1 MNHFLMISK
10 LEMKTVLGLF
20 LLLIALAC
28 SPEKENSKGGQQSQN
43 SQIPFP
49 FKQKIVSKTPL
60 KSKLDLLKE
69 MDAFSD
75 ERFVIS
81 NKDSIRTYKYLTSV
95 FEPSKIDSIE
105 FCGRIHKHT
114 LKKRNS
120 PDVLLILYYNDSLKA
135 KQTMNILE
143 KEYRDRA
150 NFRAV
155 EAVFKIGGMAFELNN
170 QLCLISYHTCGGDGT
185 FKSTRSLD
193 SKISKRI
200 FHDVLFDRL
209 LSKCGMGPFKRII
222 E

>member
-1 MNHFLMISK
+1 MLHFLIKSK
-10 LEMKTVLGLF
+10 LEMKTVIILF
-20 LLLIALAC
+20 FLVIGLAC
-28 SPEKENSKGGQQSQN
+28 TPKKEKSKGDKQSQTP
-43 SQIPFP
+43 QKMLPFQ
-49 FKQKIVSKTPL
+49 QKSLSKTPL

-69 MDAFSD
+69 MDAFSE

-105 FCGRIHKHT
+105 FCGRIHKRT

-143 KEYRDRA
+143 KEYRDGA

-155 EAVFKIGGMAFELNN
+155 EAIFKIGGMAFELNN

-200 FHDVLFDRL
+200 FHDIPFDRL